1 MLLQQFYHLDF
12 CLSKKLYAFVR
23 GHFFCADNLKL
34 SKKRAKYVYQ
44 ELIKRGINQDRLR
57 YQGFS
62 NTLLLVN
69 PERTEADRTKNKRVD
84 IIFSVTPK
92 VN

>member
-44 ELIKRGINQDRLR
+44 ELIKMGINQDRLS
-57 YQGFS
+57 YQRS
-62 NTLLLVN
+62 INTLLLIN
-69 PERTEADRTKNKRVD
+69 PESNESD
-84 IIFSVTPK
+84 
-92 VN
+92 